1 MAKKG
6 IWHKRQCLE
15 CGAAIEVSDCRL
27 KAGRGKY
34 CSKSCGIRSRGRK
47 HGHTTH
53 NSQSK
58 TYNSWAMM
66 RARCT
71 NPNSPKYPTY
81 GAVGITVCDEWSKF
95 ENFLNDMGERPE
107 GMTLDRVDNNE
118 GYHKGNCRWSTPRR
132 QQRNLKAT
140 RKVVYLGELW
150 VVADL
155 AEHLGVKR
163 DTLRHRI
170 KFNWPQSEWGAKPSL
185 TRARRGPTGTILA
198 QRPSGS
204 PDP

>member
-1 MAKKG
+1 MTTKG
-6 IWHKRQCLE
+6 IWHKRKCLE
-15 CGAAIEVSDCRL
+15 CGTEIEVSENRM
-27 KAGRGKY
+27 KSGRGKF
-34 CSKSCGIRSRGRK
+34 CSRSCGIRSRGRK

-53 NSQSK
+53 NSASR

-71 NPNSPKYPTY
+71 NPNSPKYSTY
-81 GAVGITVCDEWSKF
+81 GAVGVTVCDEWS
-95 ENFLNDMGERPE
+95 NFQGFLKDMGERPE
-107 GMTLDRVDNNE
+107 GMTLDRVDNSK
-118 GYHKGNCRWSTPRR
+118 GYNKGNCRWSTPKR
-132 QQRNLKAT
+132 QQRNQRNT
-140 RKVVYLGELW
+140 QKVVYLGELW

-155 AEHLGVKR
+155 AERLGVKK

-185 TRARRGPTGTILA
+185 NRPRRGPTGTILA